1 MRGLSFK
8 DALYKYFEL
17 KERNTTAKVEIIA
30 GITTFLSMAYIL
42 FVNPSILTDGFTIAL
57 HQALGIPMTQ
67 PIPQEYMPLVYNVKL
82 GFTLA
87 TALSA
92 ATATLIMSLY
102 AKMPFGLAPGMG
114 ENAFIGYTAI
124 PLFASIL
131 ITSHDLQGVAPAIF
145 AIYLALVSVFFNG
158 ILFLIFSVGRIREFI
173 LNSVPESIR
182 LGISIGI
189 GLFITLIGFSNIG
202 IVEPGVGTPIS
213 FNTAALKTAAFYLG
227 LLSFFIAAV
236 LMAKKVIGGFIIAI
250 LGSTAIAIL
259 LSITGLTPGLISTSS
274 SLFTMPSFT
283 TSILNDLPK
292 SFYLYFTLF
301 GLGFPIAFSLFLV
314 DFFDGIGTLTGLAM
328 KAGLVKD
335 GKVMN
340 INKALISDAL
350 ASIISPFYGTST
362 TVVYVE
368 SASGI
373 EAGGK
378 SGLTSLII
386 AILFFIS
393 AIFAPLL
400 TYIPTFTTGGAL
412 VLVGLLFLGLAGK
425 LTSMEDLTEVIPAF
439 FTLVAIPFTYS
450 ITTGIGFG
458 FISYIVIKIASGKF
472 KDVKPGIVLIAL
484 LFIIYFWLA
493 ARGF

>member
-1 MRGLSFK
+1 
-8 DALYKYFEL
+8 
-17 KERNTTAKVEIIA
+17 
-30 GITTFLSMAYIL
+30 
-42 FVNPSILTDGFTIAL
+42 
-57 HQALGIPMTQ
+57 
-67 PIPQEYMPLVYNVKL
+67 
-82 GFTLA
+82 
-87 TALSA
+87 
-92 ATATLIMSLY
+92 
-102 AKMPFGLAPGMG
+102 
-114 ENAFIGYTAI
+114 
-124 PLFASIL
+124 
-131 ITSHDLQGVAPAIF
+131 
-145 AIYLALVSVFFNG
+145 VSVFFNG

-393 AIFAPLL
+393 AIFAPLF
-400 TYIPTFTTGGAL
+400 TYIPTFTTGGVL

-472 KDVKPGIVLIAL
+472 KDVKPGVVLIAL